1 MARGVYIF
9 YQVVIASLCHPCA
22 GLEHSQQ
29 STVLGRDDVR
39 LVVRDVAFAR
49 IGVPDDRSGVAHL
62 LQKHIAILAGARVRT
77 THDGGAVGASDLFAV
92 KPEVDL

>member
-1 MARGVYIF
+1 M
-9 YQVVIASLCHPCA
+9 
-22 GLEHSQQ
+22 
-29 STVLGRDDVR
+29 R

-62 LQKHIAILAGARVRT
+62 LLIHVAIFAGARVRT